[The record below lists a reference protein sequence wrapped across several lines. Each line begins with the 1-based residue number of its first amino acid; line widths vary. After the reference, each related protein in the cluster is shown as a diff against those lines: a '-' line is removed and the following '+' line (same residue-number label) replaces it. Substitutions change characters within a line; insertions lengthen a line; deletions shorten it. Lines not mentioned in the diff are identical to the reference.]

1 MTASRAGCDEDRP
14 WKPSAF
20 PPVGQVDKG
29 HGGLWP
35 RTTGIGTLVLPLLA
49 VGSLAYAG
57 WHVYRAN
64 QPLPQATPP
73 IPPVVA
79 PYGNAL
85 AASEV
90 VEPTTEDV
98 AIGTHVSGVIE
109 RVSVAAGDRVA
120 VGDPL
125 FRIDTRQAVAELA
138 VREAGLADAEAQLH
152 RLQSLPRPEELP
164 ASAARVHE
172 AQAEVVAA
180 DDAHRRTARLAEART
195 VPDAEL
201 ISRRQ
206 ELERARQRLAAAM
219 ADHELLKA
227 GAWKEDIAV
236 AESAVRRARAHVEQ
250 ARTEIAR
257 LTVTSPIDGDV
268 LKVDVRAGEQ
278 VGTGSDRRLMVL
290 GRVQPL
296 CVRTDIDE
304 SEIPRFEKHALARAH
319 VRGDPGRSYRLRF
332 VRVEPYVIPKQSLT
346 GDNRE
351 RVDTR
356 VLQVVYAV
364 EEDAPHLYVGQ
375 QVDVFV
381 DVGDRIGAGAEASVQ
396 Q

>member
-1 MTASRAGCDEDRP
+1 MIARLGP
-14 WKPSAF
+14 
-20 PPVGQVDKG
+20 
-29 HGGLWP
+29 
-35 RTTGIGTLVLPLLA
+35 LVLPLVA

-64 QPLPQATPP
+64 QPLPQAEPP
-73 IPPVVA
+73 MAPVVA
-79 PYGNAL
+79 PEGHAL
-85 AASEV
+85 AASGV

-109 RVSVAAGDRVA
+109 RVYVSAGDRVA
-120 VGDPL
+120 VGDAL
-125 FRIDTRQAVAELA
+125 FRIDTRQADAELA
-138 VREAGLADAEAQLH
+138 VREADLADAEAQLH
-152 RLQSLPRPEELP
+152 RLRSLPRPEALP

-206 ELERARQRLAAAM
+206 ELERARQRLAAAV
-219 ADHELLKA
+219 ADHELLEA
-227 GAWKEDIAV
+227 GAWKEDVAV
-236 AESAVRRARAHVEQ
+236 AESAVRRARAHLEQ

-257 LTVTSPIDGDV
+257 LTATSPIDGDV

-278 VGTGSDRRLMVL
+278 VSTASERRLMIL

-304 SEIPRFEKHALARAH
+304 SEIPRFDRNAVARAH

-364 EEDAPHLYVGQ
+364 EEDSPGMFVGQ
-375 QVDVFV
+375 QVDVFI
-381 DVGDRIGAGAEASVQ
+381 DTGDRMAAEAPEQ

>member
-1 MTASRAGCDEDRP
+1 MTFR
-14 WKPSAF
+14 
-20 PPVGQVDKG
+20 
-29 HGGLWP
+29 
-35 RTTGIGTLVLPLLA
+35 IGSIGLPLLA
-49 VGSLAYAG
+49 VCSIAYAS
-57 WHVYRAN
+57 WHVYQAN
-64 QPLPQATPP
+64 QPVAKTMPP
-73 IPPVVA
+73 IPPVIT
-79 PYGNAL
+79 PYHDAL
-85 AASEV
+85 AASGV

-98 AIGTHVSGVIE
+98 EVGTHVSGVIE
-109 RVSVAAGDRVA
+109 RVYVSAGDRVA
-120 VGDPL
+120 VGAPL
-125 FRIDTRQAVAELA
+125 FRIDTRQADAELA

-152 RLQSLPRPEELP
+152 RLRSLPRPEELP

-172 AQAEVVAA
+172 AQADVVAA

-206 ELERARQRLAAAM
+206 ELERANQRLAAAV
-219 ADHELLKA
+219 AEHELLKA

-236 AESAVRRARAHVEQ
+236 AESAVRRARAHLEQ

-278 VGTGSDRRLMVL
+278 VGTVSGRRLIVL
-290 GRVQPL
+290 GCVQPL

-304 SEIPRFEKHALARAH
+304 SEIPRFDSKAIARAH
-319 VRGDPGRSYRLRF
+319 LRGDPGRSYRLRF

-356 VLQVVYAV
+356 VLQVIYSV
-364 EEDAPHLYVGQ
+364 EGDPPDLFVGQ

-381 DVGDRIGAGAEASVQ
+381 DLGDRSATDTLAGKRVH
-396 Q
+396 

>member
-1 MTASRAGCDEDRP
+1 MNVKIG
-14 WKPSAF
+14 
-20 PPVGQVDKG
+20 PV
-29 HGGLWP
+29 
-35 RTTGIGTLVLPLLA
+35 VLPLLA

-64 QPLPQATPP
+64 QPLPQAVPP
-73 IPPVVA
+73 MPPVVA
-79 PYGNAL
+79 PDGHAL
-85 AASEV
+85 AASGV
-90 VEPTTEDV
+90 VEPTTENV

-109 RVSVAAGDRVA
+109 RVYVAAGDRVA

-125 FRIDTRQAVAELA
+125 FRIDTRQADAELA

-152 RLQSLPRPEELP
+152 RLRSLPRPEALP

-180 DDAHRRTARLAEART
+180 DDAHQRTARLAEART

-206 ELERARQRLAAAM
+206 ELERARQRLAAAV
-219 ADHELLKA
+219 ADHELLEA

-257 LTVTSPIDGDV
+257 LTVASPIDGDV

-278 VGTGSDRRLMVL
+278 VGTASDRRLMVL
-290 GRVQPL
+290 GSVQPL

-304 SEIPRFEKHALARAH
+304 SEIPRFEKNAVARAH

-364 EEDAPHLYVGQ
+364 EEDSPDLFVGQ

-381 DVGDRIGAGAEASVQ
+381 EVGNRAGAGPDVNSGFPSPRARARQ
-396 Q
+396 